1 MTATGKNT
9 KIGAGYFKILRIFLQ
24 APSCPRFLVVPPV
37 TRPVRQSPRQPPKN
51 AKRRSEKS
59 GCPSIHQTLKTIDLR
74 PTELGNS
81 GSGLYHDYRLHFNKR
96 ISGIVE
102 SSLQIS
108 QGEICNSDGGGSV
121 VVMIYWKLTSS
132 GAEISSF
139 LAYKK

>member
-1 MTATGKNT
+1 M
-9 KIGAGYFKILRIFLQ
+9 KIP
-24 APSCPRFLVVPPV
+24 PSCLSLLRELSTDFFIGRVAAGRRSSSAVPLV
-37 TRPVRQSPRQPPKN
+37 TRPVRHSPRQPPKN

-81 GSGLYHDYRLHFNKR
+81 GSGLYHHYRLHFNKR

>member
-1 MTATGKNT
+1 MTETIPHFKFGEGHAVDLTEDMTESAFAQCTYIRCFPKSDLSSVLEKIKLCNIYVKNFEFGKT
-9 KIGAGYFKILRIFLQ
+9 
-24 APSCPRFLVVPPV
+24 CVPD
-37 TRPVRQSPRQPPKN
+37 RYKL
-51 AKRRSEKS
+51 A
-59 GCPSIHQTLKTIDLR
+59 
-74 PTELGNS
+74 ELGNS
-81 GSGLYHDYRLHFNKR
+81 VSNLYHHYRLHFNKR

-139 LAYKK
+139 LAYEK